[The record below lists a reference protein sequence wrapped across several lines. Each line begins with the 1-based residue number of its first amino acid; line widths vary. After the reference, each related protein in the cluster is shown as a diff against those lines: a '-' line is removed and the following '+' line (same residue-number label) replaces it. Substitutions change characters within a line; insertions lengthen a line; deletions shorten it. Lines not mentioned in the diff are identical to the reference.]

1 MPRVSLSSPLLLA
14 ALVTLANAAKPV
26 TVDDTAYLLYAR
38 HIAHNPA
45 DPYGFTVFWWAEPE
59 PAMGVLCPP
68 LVPYWLAGGVAL
80 FGESPALLKLWLFP
94 IVYLLAWALRAL
106 LVRFA
111 RGAEGFA
118 LPLLML
124 SPAVLPTV
132 NLMLDIPAVALA
144 LAAVEVFARGRWR
157 DALAAGA
164 LAALAMQAKYSAFV
178 APAVIVWYGL
188 AHRRLARAAVAVA
201 VCAVLFASWELWL
214 VSKYGESHFWK
225 HARASSGG
233 EPGAALAEKLNLIPP
248 LAGQLGCLAVG
259 AGLLALSAVRAP
271 RWRLAALA
279 GVWWAGFA
287 VVALLPQRYTAINQ
301 YTTAATVFWESVGAV
316 WLLGVGGGAL
326 MLLFRVKAGLAPR
339 TRADAW
345 FLAGWFVLECGAAVA
360 LSPFAAARRV
370 IGVALVAGLLAARLS
385 GRVGRARPDRRAP
398 RWVLA
403 VSVSAGVAVAAL
415 DTFDAFPEKVCAER
429 AADVVRDREP
439 GARVWY
445 VGHWGFQYYCA
456 TAGFEPLVPG
466 RTTAR
471 AGDFVV
477 LPVYP
482 EARGF
487 FRPYPGFDVTP
498 PRRAGDVVAEV
509 WWDDWLSAQTVPN
522 LYGGTDP
529 VAGRDHPRLRVRV
542 WKLHRDW
549 SPR

>member
-1 MPRVSLSSPLLLA
+1 MPRVSLASPLVLA

-38 HIAHNPA
+38 HVAHNPS
-45 DPYGFTVFWWAEPE
+45 DPYGFTVFWWSEPE

-68 LVPYWLAGGVAL
+68 LVPYWLAAGVAV

-94 IVYLLAWALRAL
+94 FVYLLAWALRAL

-111 RGAEGFA
+111 RGTEGFA

-178 APAVIVWYGL
+178 APAVIVWYGV

-201 VCAVLFASWELWL
+201 VCVALFASWELWL
-214 VSKYGESHFWK
+214 VSKYGESHFWR
-225 HARASSGG
+225 HARASGG
-233 EPGAALAEKLNLIPP
+233 SSDPGTALADKLNLIPP
-248 LAGQLGCLAVG
+248 LVGQLGCLAVG

-287 VVALLPQRYTAINQ
+287 LVAVLPQRYTAINQ
-301 YTTAATVFWESVGAV
+301 YTTATTVFWESVGAV
-316 WLLGVGGGAL
+316 WLLGLGGGAL
-326 MLLFRVKAGLAPR
+326 VLLFRVKAGLAPR

-345 FLAGWFVLECGAAVA
+345 FLAGWLVLECGAAVA

-370 IGVALVAGLLAARLS
+370 I
-385 GRVGRARPDRRAP
+385 
-398 RWVLA
+398 
-403 VSVSAGVAVAAL
+403 
-415 DTFDAFPEKVCAER
+415 
-429 AADVVRDREP
+429 
-439 GARVWY
+439 
-445 VGHWGFQYYCA
+445 
-456 TAGFEPLVPG
+456 
-466 RTTAR
+466 
-471 AGDFVV
+471 
-477 LPVYP
+477 
-482 EARGF
+482 
-487 FRPYPGFDVTP
+487 
-498 PRRAGDVVAEV
+498 
-509 WWDDWLSAQTVPN
+509 
-522 LYGGTDP
+522 
-529 VAGRDHPRLRVRV
+529 
-542 WKLHRDW
+542 
-549 SPR
+549 